1 VEKATGP
8 DGFVDNGTERFLA
21 EGMRLSLF
29 FIIVFL
35 IYGSVHAYALL
46 KAKLALGFGW
56 GTAAALAPVLIALT
70 LAPLIVYFLG
80 RHGME
85 GAARAV
91 SWVGYTWAGLLFFFY
106 WMNLAVDALNLVIR
120 MAGSVSGMWDRTFL
134 ISGKAPF
141 IAIFS
146 LSLALGGYSFFE
158 ARNIGVERVRI
169 VTEKLPP
176 SISRVRIAQISDV
189 HLGLLVRHR
198 KAETIASAIRGA
210 DPDLLVSTGDL
221 VDAEINHLEGLAE
234 IFDTIRPRLGKYA
247 VTGNHE
253 FYAGIDQALS
263 FTRRAGFSVLR
274 GETVTLGN
282 ILRITGVDDPAGRT
296 LGAGAGRSEKEVL
309 GGTASPMYT
318 ILLKHRPTLSDGSR
332 GLFDLQ
338 LSGHTHKGQIFP
350 FRYVVGRPYPLIAGL
365 FPLGGAYLYTSRGT
379 GTWGPPMRFLSPPEV
394 TVIDI
399 ERAPVPKKEES
410 DAASADP
417 LPKTG
422 GGRS

>member
-1 VEKATGP
+1 
-8 DGFVDNGTERFLA
+8 
-21 EGMRLSLF
+21 MSLF
-29 FIIVFL
+29 LIVVFL

-70 LAPLIVYFLG
+70 LAPLIIYFLG

-85 GAARAV
+85 WAARAV

-120 MAGSVSGMWDRTFL
+120 MAGSVSGTWDRAFL

-141 IAIFS
+141 IALVS
-146 LSLALGGYSFFE
+146 LSLALGAYSFFE

-169 VTEKLPP
+169 VTDKLPP
-176 SISRVRIAQISDV
+176 STSRVRIAQISDV
-189 HLGLLVRHR
+189 HLGLLVRHQ
-198 KAETIASAIRGA
+198 KAEAIASLLRQA
-210 DPDLLVSTGDL
+210 DPDILVSTGDL

-234 IFDTIRPRLGKYA
+234 IFGTIRPRLGKYA

-274 GETVTLGN
+274 GETATLGN
-282 ILRITGVDDPAGRT
+282 ILRIAGVDDPAGRA
-296 LGAGAGRSEKEVL
+296 LGVESGHPEKEVL
-309 GGTASPMYT
+309 GETASPMYT

-332 GLFDLQ
+332 SLFDLQ

-350 FRYVVGRPYPLIAGL
+350 FRYLVGRPYPRIAGL

-394 TVIDI
+394 TIIDI
-399 ERAPVPKKEES
+399 ERTLAPG
-410 DAASADP
+410 AAGSNAPAADP
-417 LPKTG
+417 PPKSAG
-422 GGRS
+422 

>member
-1 VEKATGP
+1 
-8 DGFVDNGTERFLA
+8 
-21 EGMRLSLF
+21 MRLPLF
-29 FIIVFL
+29 LIVFFL
-35 IYGSVHAYALL
+35 IYGSVHGYALL
-46 KAKLALGFGW
+46 KAKSALGFGW
-56 GTAAALAPVLIALT
+56 GTAAALSPVLIALT
-70 LAPLIVYFLG
+70 LAPLIIYFLG

-85 GAARAV
+85 EAARTA
-91 SWVGYTWAGLLFFFY
+91 SWVGYTWGGLLFFFF
-106 WMNLAVDALNLVIR
+106 WMNLAVDALNLVAR
-120 MAGSVSGMWDRTFL
+120 LGGALSGRWGSASLV
-134 ISGKAPF
+134 SGKAPF
-141 IAIFS
+141 
-146 LSLALGGYSFFE
+146 LALVALSVALGAYAYFE
-158 ARNIGVERVRI
+158 AREIGVERVRI
-169 VTEKLPP
+169 VTDKLPP
-176 SISRVRIAQISDV
+176 STSRVRIAQISDV
-189 HLGLLVRHR
+189 HLGLLVRHP
-198 KAETIASAIRGA
+198 KAEAIASVIRRA
-210 DPDLLVSTGDL
+210 DPDILVSTGDL

-234 IFDTIRPRLGKYA
+234 IFGTIRPRLGKYA

-282 ILRITGVDDPAGRT
+282 ILRIAGVDDPAGGA
-296 LGAGAGRSEKEVL
+296 LGAGAGHPEEEVL

-399 ERAPVPKKEES
+399 ERAPEPKTAES
-410 DAASADP
+410 DAPAADP
-417 LPKTG
+417 LPKSG
-422 GGRS
+422 G